1 MSPCF
6 EFEDRT
12 VERAVQKACQELNV
26 SKEKLRHDVISYGSS
41 GIFGLVGTKKARI
54 RVTVPDS
61 AVAPVPEKVVLES
74 DVEAEPQVLGEGD
87 EAQKAAIADE
97 CVLYLASDDPRVV
110 GKDALQRI
118 LDAIT
123 SETQILVEQRSGRI
137 SFNIKGGNS
146 GVLIGKR
153 GQTLE
158 AIQYLI
164 EKIVNKNRAER
175 VRVQVDV
182 EGYLQNRRINLQKI
196 AKRLAEKVQRTG
208 KPATIGQMNANERR
222 IVHIALKDNSAVRT
236 QSLGDGYLRKLVIF
250 PKKMSTRSRKSDG

>member
-12 VERAVQKACQELNV
+12 VEKALKKACAKLNV
-26 SKEKLRHDVISYGSS
+26 SKEELRHDVISYGST

-61 AVAPVPEKVVLES
+61 ALTQLPEKSVSKPEI
-74 DVEAEPQVLGEGD
+74 ETEPQSHKQVD
-87 EAQKAAIADE
+87 VVKKAAAADE
-97 CVLYLASDDPRVV
+97 CVSLPDSDDPRAV
-110 GKDALQRI
+110 GTDALERI

-123 SETQILVEQRSGRI
+123 SDAQVQVEERSGRI
-137 SFNIKGGNS
+137 LFNIKGGNT

-158 AIQYLI
+158 AIQYLV
-164 EKIVNKNRAER
+164 EKIVNRGRDER

-182 EGYLQNRRINLQKI
+182 EGYLQNRRVNLQKS
-196 AKRLAEKVQRTG
+196 ARRMAEKVQRTG
-208 KPATIGQMNANERR
+208 KPATIGQMNANDRR
-222 IVHIALKDNSAVRT
+222 IVHIALKDNTSVRT

-250 PKKMSTRSRKSDG
+250 PKKNSTRGRKSDG